1 MSTHPRRIV
10 PPPLRTVVPDGESRL
25 TFWWTAVSV
34 HVVWAVGCWTWAMS
48 VVPPRTA
55 AAITGALVVFA
66 ALALN
71 ALWLTSRP
79 VVVGGVV
86 AAGVVKL
93 LMVVGAT
100 TASGFLM
107 AFAAGLAAMLIGST
121 RLLARAYLDE
131 ARPGPMPPDRRS

>member
-1 MSTHPRRIV
+1 MSSHPRRKA
-10 PPPLRTVVPDGESRL
+10 PPPLCTVFPDGESRL
-25 TFWWTAVSV
+25 TFWWTVLSV
-34 HVVWAVGCWTWAMS
+34 QVVWAVGCWTWAMD

-55 AAITGALVVFA
+55 AALTGALVVFA

-93 LMVVGAT
+93 LTVVGAT
-100 TASGFLM
+100 TASGLLM
-107 AFAAGLAAMLIGST
+107 AFAAGLATLLIGST
-121 RLLARAYLDE
+121 RLLARAHLDE
-131 ARPGPMPPDRRS
+131 ARPGPMHAD